1 MWILLVQPFLEEFS
15 DQQMYCN
22 LNFSRR
28 RPVPQLLL
36 PWSMSISSVPT
47 VPSELGLRG
56 TGIILPRL
64 IDWFWEYRVFH
75 KCIFLFN
82 WLIVVVTFL
91 LFYRNFLLNI
101 LLRKKS
107 SEKLIE
113 NRKFNLCREMKR
125 HFFAL
130 KHKTNQLV
138 YCAYCDKQF
147 SCLSSGVHVHR

>member
-1 MWILLVQPFLEEFS
+1 
-15 DQQMYCN
+15 MYCN
-22 LNFSRR
+22 LKFSRR

-91 LFYRNFLLNI
+91 LFYRKEMDYHCIEKPYILFLVQYWANFSWLFKIGLIFVNFVI
-101 LLRKKS
+101 LWTAKASEPKFISKNVQSKS
-107 SEKLIE
+107 CSE
-113 NRKFNLCREMKR
+113 
-125 HFFAL
+125 
-130 KHKTNQLV
+130 
-138 YCAYCDKQF
+138 
-147 SCLSSGVHVHR
+147 